1 MKMNRNQL
9 NDDQLDFIY
18 DADSRDTSEMV
29 AEAILHV
36 AGGNVKKANGIWA
49 SPYEDEI
56 KKVFDYLISVGAGQ
70 NDFYWDEEGFS
81 WAVELG
87 LDTNNWS

>member
-1 MKMNRNQL
+1 MNDHEL
-9 NDDQLDFIY
+9 NDEQLEFIY
-18 DADSRDTSEMV
+18 SADSRESSESV
-29 AEAILHV
+29 LEAILHV

-49 SPYEDEI
+49 SPYEDET

-70 NDFYWDEEGFS
+70 NEFYWGEEGFS

-87 LDTNNWS
+87 LDTSRKQ